1 MKIRLVL
8 ALLCSLSLNAFA
20 AGGGAGKLGPTG
32 ATPAAAPAPASSA
45 PAVAPGGTAREGEL
59 KQIETFTRSVLPT
72 IIATEHGDNS
82 SLTYLKD
89 KVTYFDT
96 LQKQCLAAKG
106 SGDAV
111 AIIKKLDPSDIT
123 IDTVK
128 NEARVNVMGNLV
140 SGGATTPT
148 LWVISIKI
156 TPSNT
161 VQPFAISQI
170 LAAKMPVS

>member
-20 AGGGAGKLGPTG
+20 AGGGAGKPSSAGT
-32 ATPAAAPAPASSA
+32 TPAAAPAPSA
-45 PAVAPGGTAREGEL
+45 PAAAPGGTAREGAL

-72 IIATEHGDNS
+72 IIATEHGDDS
-82 SLTYLKD
+82 SLAYLKD

-140 SGGATTPT
+140 FGGATTPT
-148 LWVISIKI
+148 LWVVSIKI
-156 TPSNT
+156 APANS
-161 VQPFAISQI
+161 VQPYAVSQI